1 MGALDQRVQRLERE
15 FQRSRRIHRILIG
28 ALVIVAGVAGIRA
41 PAPDAAAPTVP
52 QQSPSSDDPPT
63 RVEQPRK
70 SERWRTV
77 EADQFVLLDRE
88 GRSRA
93 KMIVTDDG
101 PQLCMFDEEG
111 QKRLELRQ
119 THSGSGLRLFDAEET
134 PVVALQLPQDAD
146 RAHLKIK
153 NPQGSSLTRASGYS
167 VRDAAEHGR
176 LHLSLLNGN
185 YATLG
190 LSQEGQVG
198 PSTIEMTAT
207 EGSRSL
213 KLHNDQ
219 GNLLFS
225 LFAADE
231 GKTTLSMR
239 HPEHERSLQI
249 STGATDRDGPGIA
262 FFAPAR
268 EDGTG
273 GLLPF
278 LQLGFDSERQP
289 IVRIVDGDGRPQFAA
304 PTK

>member
-1 MGALDQRVQRLERE
+1 MDAVDQRVQRLERE
-15 FQRSRRIHRILIG
+15 FQRSRRINRILIG
-28 ALVIVAGVAGIRA
+28 ALVVVGGVAGA
-41 PAPDAAAPTVP
+41 WVPDQATPPVP
-52 QQSPSSDDPPT
+52 QQSQSSDDPPE
-63 RVEQPRK
+63 RIEPRRGA
-70 SERWRTV
+70 ERLRTV
-77 EADQFVLLDRE
+77 EADEFVLLDRE

-93 KMIVTDDG
+93 KMMVTDGG
-101 PQLCMFDEEG
+101 PELCMFDEDG

-119 THSGSGLRLFDAEET
+119 TQIGSGLRLFDANEV
-134 PVVALQLPQDAD
+134 PVVALQLPQAAN
-146 RAHLKIK
+146 RAHLEIK
-153 NPQGSSLTRASGYS
+153 SPQGSSLTRASGYS

-190 LSQEGQVG
+190 ISQEGQAG

-213 KLHNDQ
+213 TLHNDQ

-225 LFAADE
+225 LFAADD
-231 GKTTLSMR
+231 GKTTLNMR

-249 STGATDRDGPGIA
+249 STGATDQDGPGIA
-262 FFAPAR
+262 FFAPAN
-268 EDGTG
+268 EDGSG

-278 LQLGFDSERQP
+278 LQLGFDPGRRP
-289 IVRIVDGDGRPQFAA
+289 FVRIVDRDGRPQFTA